1 MGTTREIRIGKV
13 AGLSSYDLA
22 VKNGTFTGTLAEY
35 LNKEQKYYN
44 DMVAYGTELK
54 EEIGTMVQP
63 ATSFVSDLAAHT
75 NIASGNDATVIY
87 TRRFPKP
94 VYLTMSAFIQ
104 FGVGVSVTDVTMGV
118 YINDQAI
125 CVTNAASTNV
135 LNLSTNYGISAN
147 DELTIKVWH
156 GDSVNRL
163 ISASAINLTA
173 TERS

>member
-1 MGTTREIRIGKV
+1 MSTREIRIGKV

-44 DMVAYGTELK
+44 DMVTYGNNLK
-54 EEIGTMVQP
+54 EEINTLVQP
-63 ATSFVSDLAAHT
+63 ATSFISEPAAHT
-75 NIASGNDATVIY
+75 NIATGNEATVIY
-87 TRRFPKP
+87 TRRFSKP

-104 FGVGVSVTDVTMGV
+104 FGVGVSVTDATMAV
-118 YINDQAI
+118 YVNDQAI
-125 CVTNAASTNV
+125 CMTNAASANV
-135 LNLSTNYGISAN
+135 LNVSTNYGLSAN
-147 DELTIKVWH
+147 DEITIKVSH

-163 ISASAINLTA
+163 ISGSAINLTT